1 MALPFLEPQSEV
13 VQTDRHPLL
22 MERPASSNA
31 HEHAISITRGD
42 VASTSVSH
50 DGDHN
55 DSGELHY
62 EDGPPTRSQAP
73 TSRSSS
79 SLPTVSNSRNVSL
92 IRRGDHHGRRHRS
105 PLNSGLWISIEFIV
119 NVSQIIAA
127 VVVLSLS
134 RHEHPQ
140 APLFAWIMGYTAGC
154 IATLPHLY
162 WRYTH
167 CNNQGSEQETEHSH
181 QSSSQNNLPG
191 STSYTTI
198 SFNQAL
204 EGENHHS
211 AGAVLRFAQNWI
223 TSSPRLSALVDHYKM
238 ALDCF
243 FAVWFVVGNV
253 WIFGGHSSSSGSPI
267 LYWLCI
273 AFLTFS
279 CIGYA
284 MPFILCAMICCCLP
298 CIISILGFQE
308 DLGQTGGATTEAI
321 NTLPTYK
328 FRAERSRIRGAE
340 TNSEN
345 ICNGGTVASGT
356 DRERI
361 ISPEDAVC
369 CICLAN
375 YADNDELREL
385 PCSHFFHMVCVD
397 KWLKINAL
405 CPLCKSEVGD
415 TARSI
420 FGAHFGWRHTDR
432 RVRRGTDATT
442 SAI

>member
-223 TSSPRLSALVDHYKM
+223 TSSPRL
-238 ALDCF
+238 
-243 FAVWFVVGNV
+243 
-253 WIFGGHSSSSGSPI
+253 
-267 LYWLCI
+267 CI